1 MDFLAKS
8 NQKKIQEALTNF
20 ELSEYTDGGDV
31 IPLNTKTPI
40 IGRHYHLKVSG
51 IGLD

>member
-40 IGRHYHLKVSG
+40 IGPVSYTHLDT
-51 IGLD
+51 II